1 MQSLSDK
8 DFTNLSAIS
17 ESIRKVEFFVIG
29 VKDVKQFYEDEKTFD
44 SVLMNFVVIGESS
57 ARLSQEFKI
66 EHGQIPWNRIKAFRN
81 LVAHNYFG
89 INPNEVWQIIHTNLP
104 ELKQF
109 THKILNTN

>member
-17 ESIRKVEFFVIG
+17 ESIRKIEFFILE
-29 VKDVKQFYEDEKTFD
+29 VKDVKQFYEDEKTFY
-44 SVLMNFVVIGESS
+44 SVLMNFVIIGESS
-57 ARLSQEFKI
+57 DRLSQSFKI
-66 EHGQIPWNRIKAFRN
+66 EHAQIPWNRIKAFRN

-89 INPNEVWQIIHTNLP
+89 INPNEVWQIIYTSLP

-109 THKILNTN
+109 VQKILNAN